1 MIESKAD
8 LKEYLRRDYLASYLD
23 HERPHIFG
31 DEVMKYLIVLRKLE
45 YWTNCGKGI
54 IGKIFRLYY
63 TYRHKHQN
71 LRLHFAVYPNSCGK
85 GLSLAHYGNILIHED
100 TQIGEN
106 CRLCQE
112 VTVGGNKGSR
122 AVATIGN
129 NCFIGAGAKILGGI
143 TIADDVVIGA
153 NAVVVEDITE
163 PGTTWGGIPARKISN
178 KGSRI
183 YLCPKLFDE
192 QD

>member
-100 TQIGEN
+100 T
-106 CRLCQE
+106 
-112 VTVGGNKGSR
+112 
-122 AVATIGN
+122 TIGN

-153 NAVVVEDITE
+153 NPVVVEDITE

>member
-8 LKEYLRRDYLASYLD
+8 LKEYLYRDYLASYLD

-31 DEVMKYLIVLRKLE
+31 DEIMKYLIVLRKLE

-54 IGKIFRLYY
+54 IGKLFCLYY
-63 TYRHKHQN
+63 TFRHKHQN
-71 LRLHFAVYPNSCGK
+71 FRLHFIVYPNTCEK
-85 GLSLAHYGNILIHED
+85 RLSLAHYGNILVHENAK
-100 TQIGEN
+100 IGEN

-112 VTVGGNKGSR
+112 VTIGGNKGSR
-122 AVATIGN
+122 EAATIGN
-129 NCFIGAGAKILGGI
+129 NCFIGPGVKILGDI
-143 TIADDVVIGA
+143 TIADDVLIGA

-183 YLCPKLFDE
+183 YLCPKLFNE
-192 QD
+192 QE

>member
-1 MIESKAD
+1 MCI
-8 LKEYLRRDYLASYLD
+8 RD
-23 HERPHIFG
+23 R
-31 DEVMKYLIVLRKLE
+31 
-45 YWTNCGKGI
+45 
-54 IGKIFRLYY
+54 
-63 TYRHKHQN
+63 
-71 LRLHFAVYPNSCGK
+71 
-85 GLSLAHYGNILIHED
+85 IHED
-100 TQIGEN
+100 TKIGEN

-192 QD
+192 QE

>member
-1 MIESKAD
+1 MIRSKEE
-8 LKEYLRRDYLASYLD
+8 LKEYLQRDYLASYLD
-23 HERPHIFG
+23 HERPHLFG

-45 YWTNCGKGI
+45 YWTNCGRGI
-54 IGKIFRLYY
+54 HGKIFRLYY
-63 TYRHKHQN
+63 TYRHKQQN
-71 LRLHFAVYPNSCGK
+71 LRLHFAVYPNCCGK

-100 TQIGEN
+100 TKIGEN
-106 CRLCQE
+106 CRICQE

-153 NAVVVEDITE
+153 NAVVVEDILE

-178 KGSRI
+178 KGSGI
-183 YLCPKLFDE
+183 YLCPKLFE
-192 QD
+192 V